1 MRGTQRPKL
10 GSSEHEK
17 KKVVKIEAERI
28 AQQQKIV
35 KRNYVDSLAL
45 PVGFARL
52 EYLLVSNYPIVIKS
66 STDFKIQKIGWL
78 TIWKRLI

>member
-10 GSSEHEK
+10 GSTEHEK
-17 KKVVKIEAERI
+17 KEVAKIEGEKI

-78 TIWKRLI
+78 TIWKR